1 MFGSTPRGANA
12 YANVGMETG
21 VSAATPHK
29 LTLMLMEGA
38 SIAITMAIKYMKER
52 NIIEKGKKITQA
64 ILIIDNGLRASLN
77 HKVGNGE
84 IAGNLDALYSYMS
97 RTLFLANVKNKPEL
111 LEEVHGL
118 LNQIKEAWEAID
130 PDRGGNGNNANQAS
144 NAQNFNLGQY
154 SAKV

>member
-12 YANVGMETG
+12 YANVSMETG

-38 SIAITMAIKYMKER
+38 SIAIVMAIKYMKEH
-52 NIIEKGKKITQA
+52 NIAEKGKKITQA
-64 ILIIDNGLRASLN
+64 MLIIDNGLRASLN
-77 HKVGNGE
+77 HKVGDGE

-97 RTLFLANVKNKPEL
+97 RTLFTAHVKNTPEL

-130 PDRGGNGNNANQAS
+130 PDRGGNATAAS
-144 NAQNFNLGQY
+144 NAQNFNADQY
-154 SAKV
+154 RAKV